1 MKLKIMKVSTEVGG
15 VNMQCGG
22 KYKIVCNDYKT
33 YEGEYKGYNPHYNAI
48 EIVPGMIPIFVDASY
63 IKSVEAVE

>member
-1 MKLKIMKVSTEVGG
+1 MKIVRANEEVNG
-15 VNMQCGG
+15 VDMHSGRR
-22 KYKIVCNDYKT
+22 YKIVCNDDKT

-48 EIVPGMIPIFVDASY
+48 DVMPGMSHILLDVSY